1 MSDEFKN
8 INDTDNEPEKGA
20 ENSMGNSR
28 DDAYTKGES
37 FVMRNPEETEKKAEE
52 PRQTSQEPQEAPSE
66 ENPYYAHTYRKASEP
81 RRESAGGF
89 TEKSAADPEKEKAGS
104 EKNKYSSY
112 QFASPIPPE
121 RKEKK
126 KKGNGSGTARK
137 LGFAA
142 ACAAVFGLVA
152 GVVFQGVN
160 YVGGQLMPEETTQ
173 IAQAQLT
180 NTDSSSTSS
189 DSGTSG
195 QGTVSQVAANVMP
208 SIVAI
213 TSISVQEIP
222 NYYGYFFGYG
232 GEGQTQE
239 QESSGSGII
248 VGQNDTELL
257 IATNNHVVEGATSLS
272 VCFTNQD
279 GTAAGSSSD
288 VTNTS
293 SQSGDTSADLEGGT
307 AVAAQIK
314 GTDVDNDLAVVS
326 VNISDIPEDVR
337 NEITVANL
345 GSSDDL
351 IVGEQVV
358 AIGNALGYGQSVTS
372 GYVSALNKQVNSEDV
387 NGTFIQTDAAI
398 NPGNSGGAL
407 LNMNGEVVGI
417 NSSKIASSS
426 VEGMGFAIPISR
438 AEPILEE
445 LMSKETREKVEDE
458 SQAAYLGITCL
469 DVSSNTEEMYNMPV
483 GVFVRDVEEG
493 GPADQAGIQS
503 GDIIQQFDG
512 TTVQTYDNLTNQ
524 LSYYRAGEQV
534 EVVVARAEGGQYQ
547 EQTLTV
553 TLGARSDAQSSS
565 QSGQ

>member
-1 MSDEFKN
+1 MSDDFRN
-8 INDTDNEPEKGA
+8 INDIDREPEDQAA
-20 ENSMGNSR
+20 ENKKEET
-28 DDAYTKGES
+28 YTQGES
-37 FVMRNPEETEKKAEE
+37 FVMRSSQETTAS
-52 PRQTSQEPQEAPSE
+52 PAGQNSQEPQEAPTE
-66 ENPYYAHTYRKASEP
+66 ENPYYARTYKKVSE
-81 RRESAGGF
+81 
-89 TEKSAADPEKEKAGS
+89 PEKEKTEEDGKKDQTEEQK
-104 EKNKYSSY
+104 EKGYTSY
-112 QFASPIPPE
+112 QFASAVPPE
-121 RKEKK
+121 KQTKK
-126 KKGNGSGTARK
+126 KKSPGTARK

-160 YVGGQLMPEETTQ
+160 YVGGQLLPEETTT

-180 NTDSSSTSS
+180 NNNAGSSSDTSS
-189 DSGTSG
+189 SS
-195 QGTVSQVAANVMP
+195 QGSVAQVAANTMS

-213 TSISVQEIP
+213 TSVSMQEIP
-222 NYYGYFFGYG
+222 SYYGYWFGG
-232 GEGQTQE
+232 GNQE
-239 QESSGSGII
+239 QETESSGSGII

-257 IATNNHVVEGATSLS
+257 IATNNHVVEGADSLT

-279 GTAAGSSSD
+279 GTAASTASD
-288 VTNTS
+288 VSNTS
-293 SQSGDTSADLEGGT
+293 TDSEENSTDLEGGT

-326 VNISDIPEDVR
+326 VKLSDIPEDVR
-337 NEITVANL
+337 SQITVANL
-345 GSSDDL
+345 GSSDEL
-351 IVGEQVV
+351 AVGEQVV

-372 GYVSALNKQVNSEDV
+372 GYVSALNKQVSSEDV

-438 AEPILEE
+438 AEPILDD

-469 DVSSNTEEMYNMPV
+469 NVSSNTEEMYNMPV
-483 GVFVRDVEEG
+483 GVFVRSVEENG
-493 GPADQAGIQS
+493 SAAEAGIQE
-503 GDIIQQFDG
+503 GDIIQKFDG

-534 EVVVARAEGGQYQ
+534 EIVIARAEGGAYQ
-547 EQTLTV
+547 EQTVTV
-553 TLGARSDAQSSS
+553 TLGARSDAQSSTQSS
-565 QSGQ
+565 QSGE

>member
-8 INDTDNEPEKGA
+8 INDTGNEPEKET
-20 ENSMGNSR
+20 ENSME
-28 DDAYTKGES
+28 ES
-37 FVMRNPEETEKKAEE
+37 YARGDSFTMRSSDETEKKTEQS
-52 PRQTSQEPQEAPSE
+52 RQDSQEPQEAPSE

-81 RRESAGGF
+81 RQENTEGF
-89 TEKSAADPEKEKAGS
+89 TEKPADSAEEKTGS
-104 EKNKYSSY
+104 QRSKYSSY

-121 RKEKK
+121 RKDKK
-126 KKGNGSGTARK
+126 KKGKASGPAKK

-160 YVGGQLMPEETTQ
+160 YVGGQVVPEKTTQ
-173 IAQAQLT
+173 IAQAQLS
-180 NTDSSSTSS
+180 NTDSSTSS
-189 DSGTSG
+189 DTGTSG
-195 QGTVSQVAANVMP
+195 SNGTVSQVAANVMP

-213 TSISVQEIP
+213 TSVSVQEIP
-222 NYYGYFFGYG
+222 NYYGYIFGFG

-257 IATNNHVVEGATSLS
+257 IATNNHVVEGADSLS

-279 GTAAGSSSD
+279 GTAASSSGD
-288 VTNTS
+288 VENTS
-293 SQSGDTSADLEGGT
+293 AQTEDGSADLNGGS
-307 AVAAQIK
+307 AVAAQVK

-351 IVGEQVV
+351 VVGEQVV

-372 GYVSALNKQVNSEDV
+372 GYVSALNKQVNSDNV

-417 NSSKIASSS
+417 NSSKIASDT

-445 LMSKETREKVEDE
+445 LMSKETRQKVEDE
-458 SQAAYLGITCL
+458 NQAAYLGITCL
-469 DVSSNTEEMYNMPV
+469 DVSSNTEQMYNMPV
-483 GVFVRDVEEG
+483 GVFVRDVEED
-493 GPADQAGIQS
+493 GPADQAGILS
-503 GDIIQQFDG
+503 GDIIQKFDG
-512 TTVQTYDNLTNQ
+512 TTVQTYENLTNQ
-524 LSYYRAGEQV
+524 LAYYKAGEQV
-534 EVVVARAEGGQYQ
+534 EVVVARAEGGQYK
-547 EQTLTV
+547 EQTVKV
-553 TLGARSDAQSSS
+553 TLGAKKDAQTSS
-565 QSGQ
+565 QSGE

>member
-8 INDTDNEPEKGA
+8 INDTGSEPEKGM
-20 ENSMGNSR
+20 EHSNDGS
-28 DDAYTKGES
+28 YTQGDS
-37 FVMRNPEETEKKAEE
+37 FVMRSSEENEKKTEE
-52 PRQTSQEPQEAPSE
+52 SRETSQEPQEAPSE

-81 RRESAGGF
+81 RQESGTGF
-89 TEKSAADPEKEKAGS
+89 TEKSTAGPEKEKK
-104 EKNKYSSY
+104 ETERNKYSSY

-121 RKEKK
+121 KNEKK
-126 KKGNGSGTARK
+126 KKGNGSGTVRK

-160 YVGGQLMPEETTQ
+160 YVGGRLMPEETTQ
-173 IAQAQLT
+173 IAQAQLA
-180 NTDSSSTSS
+180 NTDSSNASS
-189 DSGTSG
+189 DNGSSG

-213 TSISVQEIP
+213 TSVSVQEIP
-222 NYYGYFFGYG
+222 NYYGYFFGFG

-248 VGQNDTELL
+248 VGQNDSELL
-257 IATNNHVVEGATSLS
+257 IATNNHVVEGADSLS

-279 GTAAGSSSD
+279 GTAASSSSD

-293 SQSGDTSADLEGGT
+293 TAEDESTDLDGGT
-307 AVAAQIK
+307 AVSAQVK

-337 NEITVANL
+337 NEIKVANL

-351 IVGEQVV
+351 VVGEQVV

-372 GYVSALNKQVNSEDV
+372 GYVSALNKQVSSDDV

-417 NSSKIASSS
+417 NSSKIASDS

-445 LMSKETREKVEDE
+445 LMSKETRQKVEDE

-493 GPADQAGIQS
+493 GPADQAGIQT
-503 GDIIQQFDG
+503 GDIIQKFDG
-512 TTVQTYDNLTNQ
+512 TTVQTYENLTNQ
-524 LSYYRAGEQV
+524 LAYYKAGEQV
-534 EVVVARAEGGQYQ
+534 EVVVARAEGGQYK
-547 EQTLTV
+547 EQTVTV
-553 TLGARSDAQSSS
+553 TLGAKSDAQSSS
-565 QSGQ
+565 QSGK

>member
-8 INDTDNEPEKGA
+8 INDTGSEPEKGM
-20 ENSMGNSR
+20 EHSNDGS
-28 DDAYTKGES
+28 YTQGDS
-37 FVMRNPEETEKKAEE
+37 FVMRSSEENEKKTEE
-52 PRQTSQEPQEAPSE
+52 SRETSQEPQEAPSE

-81 RRESAGGF
+81 RQESGTGF
-89 TEKSAADPEKEKAGS
+89 SEKSTAGPEKEKK
-104 EKNKYSSY
+104 ETERNKYSSY

-121 RKEKK
+121 KKEKK
-126 KKGNGSGTARK
+126 KKGNGSGTVRK

-160 YVGGQLMPEETTQ
+160 YVGGQLLPEETTT

-180 NTDSSSTSS
+180 NNNAGSSSDTSS
-189 DSGTSG
+189 SS
-195 QGTVSQVAANVMP
+195 QGSVAQVAANTMS

-213 TSISVQEIP
+213 TSVSMQEIP
-222 NYYGYFFGYG
+222 SYYGYWFGG
-232 GEGQTQE
+232 GNQE
-239 QESSGSGII
+239 QETESSGSGII

-257 IATNNHVVEGATSLS
+257 IATNNHVVEGADSLT

-279 GTAAGSSSD
+279 GTAASTASD
-288 VTNTS
+288 VSNTS
-293 SQSGDTSADLEGGT
+293 TDSEENSTDLEGGT

-326 VNISDIPEDVR
+326 VNLSDIPEDVR
-337 NEITVANL
+337 SQITVANL
-345 GSSDDL
+345 GSSDEL
-351 IVGEQVV
+351 AVGEQVV

-372 GYVSALNKQVNSEDV
+372 GYVSALNKQVSSEDV

-438 AEPILEE
+438 AEPILDD

-469 DVSSNTEEMYNMPV
+469 NVSSNTEEMYNMPV
-483 GVFVRDVEEG
+483 GVFVRSVEEN
-493 GPADQAGIQS
+493 GPATEAGIQE
-503 GDIIQQFDG
+503 GDIIQKFDG

-534 EVVVARAEGGQYQ
+534 EIVIARAEGGAYQ
-547 EQTLTV
+547 EQTVTV
-553 TLGARSDAQSSS
+553 TLGARSDAQSSTQSS
-565 QSGQ
+565 QSGE